1 MIKYFLMNSG
11 TNADSLLWPAFQQG
25 DRDAF
30 AAIYRQHFRHLYEYG
45 LRIAADK
52 DLVKDSIQDLF
63 IKLWSN
69 RQNLGQVKNVRSYLL
84 VSLRG
89 GIYNK
94 LEKDKRTSSVEI
106 DDRHLFELTFT
117 VEASFIE
124 KENISEQSRKLLNA
138 LNSLTPKQK
147 EIIYLKYFEELEY
160 DEIASIMSISVKA
173 TYKLSAR
180 AIEALR
186 EVMNLSG
193 FSLLMIIS
201 MVREELFS

>member
-1 MIKYFLMNSG
+1 MDSG
-11 TNADSLLWPAFQQG
+11 ANAQSLLWQAFQQG

-30 AAIYRQHFRHLYEYG
+30 AAIYQQYFRNLYEYG
-45 LRIAADK
+45 LRIADDK

-69 RQNLGQVKNVRSYLL
+69 KLNLGQVKNIKSYLL

-89 GIYNK
+89 TIYNK
-94 LEKDKRTSSVEI
+94 TKQNKRTTSIEI
-106 DDRHLFELTFT
+106 GDKHLFELTFT
-117 VEASFIE
+117 VETSFIE
-124 KENISEQSRKLLNA
+124 KENISEQSKKLLNA
-138 LNSLTPKQK
+138 LNNLTPKQK

-160 DEIASIMSISVKA
+160 DEIADIMNISVKA

-186 EVMNLSG
+186 GIMNMSG

-201 MVREELFS
+201 LAKQELFS